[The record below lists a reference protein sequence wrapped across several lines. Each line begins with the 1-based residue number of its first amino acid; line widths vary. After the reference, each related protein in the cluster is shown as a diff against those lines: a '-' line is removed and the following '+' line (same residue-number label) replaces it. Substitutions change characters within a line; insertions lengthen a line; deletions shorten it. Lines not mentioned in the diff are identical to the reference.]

1 MWFLQ
6 SAATSN
12 LKPAAGKSRPS
23 SAKLFL
29 AFLGVFVSSWL
40 ALGNNPHQDASPPV
54 KESLQKVCVTCHAL
68 EQITSSRRSRSQWD
82 DLINRMIERG
92 AKGTD
97 EEFTIIF
104 DYLVG
109 QYGRVNVNTAAAD
122 EMAQVLGLQEK
133 EAESI
138 VTHRQTHGRFD
149 GFDALMKVPDI
160 DREKL
165 EKSRDAISF

>member
-1 MWFLQ
+1 MIAGLVFFVAYAAVAFKILAVAEVQ
-6 SAATSN
+6 S
-12 LKPAAGKSRPS
+12 
-23 SAKLFL
+23 
-29 AFLGVFVSSWL
+29 
-40 ALGNNPHQDASPPV
+40 DASPPV
-54 KESLQKVCVTCHAL
+54 KESLQRVCVTCHAL

-97 EEFTIIF
+97 EEFTLVF

-109 QYGRVNVNTAAAD
+109 QYGRVNVNTAVAD
-122 EMAQVLGLQEK
+122 EMAQVLGLPEK

>member
-1 MWFLQ
+1 MKQIPPRLEDTKKHQAIPMIAGLFLVMVSASVTLKI
-6 SAATSN
+6 SAAGAEVQST
-12 LKPAAGKSRPS
+12 
-23 SAKLFL
+23 
-29 AFLGVFVSSWL
+29 
-40 ALGNNPHQDASPPV
+40 ASPPV
-54 KESLQKVCVTCHAL
+54 KESLQRVCVTCHPL
-68 EQITSSRRSRSQWD
+68 EQITASRRSRSQWE

-97 EEFTIIF
+97 EEFTVIF

-122 EMAQVLGLQEK
+122 EIAQVLGLSAK

-138 VTHRQTHGRFD
+138 VTYRQANGKFD
-149 GFDALMKVPDI
+149 GFDALIRTPDV

-165 EKSRDAISF
+165 EKSREAISF